1 MERMNVGLKRS
12 QDDSP
17 TIRDLLCVI
26 LQLVQG
32 DPQVFL
38 HVRFFFNW
46 LTVVG
51 MQTEAWNVFV
61 SWDVEVALYSL
72 LVY

>member
-1 MERMNVGLKRS
+1 MSPFPLFFSFVLAQSLREKMERMNVGLKRS

-38 HVRFFFNW
+38 HVRFFFN
-46 LTVVG
+46 
-51 MQTEAWNVFV
+51 
-61 SWDVEVALYSL
+61 
-72 LVY
+72 

>member
-1 MERMNVGLKRS
+1 VCLRHVAVSIVLFVLAQSLREKMERMNVGLKRS

-38 HVRFFFNW
+38 HVRFFFN
-46 LTVVG
+46 
-51 MQTEAWNVFV
+51 
-61 SWDVEVALYSL
+61 
-72 LVY
+72 